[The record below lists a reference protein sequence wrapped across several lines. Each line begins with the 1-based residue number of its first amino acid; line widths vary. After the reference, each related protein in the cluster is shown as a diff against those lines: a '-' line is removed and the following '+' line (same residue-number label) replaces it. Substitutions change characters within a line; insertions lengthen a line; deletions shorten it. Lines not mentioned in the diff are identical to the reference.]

1 MKKISAII
9 LCIVLLLS
17 LTACGG
23 GEDTS
28 SGNAS
33 ANNNQTQSNNQS
45 EDTTSSDI
53 EKSTEEVAGSGN
65 VNGAIESIEKQF
77 AALEKDEIKWDYNSS
92 TKTIVI
98 SGEGPMRDYLE
109 NAPDWDKYNAEA
121 EHVVI
126 GDKVTSVGAGA
137 FYYFTALTD
146 VELGNTVEFIG
157 KAAFTNCTAL
167 RNINFP
173 ANLKYVGDSA
183 FNNDLLHS
191 ENGFIFPDG
200 MLYIGNGAFRSAFK
214 ENEVSIPASLSFIG
228 EDAFANTFVSAFAV
242 DENNQ
247 NYASVDGV
255 FYDKSVTTLINYP
268 ADKQDTL
275 FEIPDSV
282 TTIQK
287 NAIEVTNTL
296 EKIVIPAGVSEIEE
310 GSIFWNYALAYI
322 DVDENN
328 KNYKS
333 EDGVLYTA
341 DNKLLLSYPIA
352 SEKTEYTVL
361 EGCERICDYALSQAC
376 NLTELHTNEGLEEI
390 GSYSI
395 YLCSN
400 LAEAGLPRS
409 LKTIDIAAFQF
420 CDMFTRI
427 DFAGSSNDW
436 EQVEIKEMNE
446 LLTDGRVQIYCAE

>member
-1 MKKISAII
+1 MKKVAAII
-9 LCIVLLLS
+9 LCIVLLFS

-33 ANNNQTQSNNQS
+33 ANTSQTQSNNQS

-53 EKSTEEVAGSGN
+53 EKSTEEASGSDSG
-65 VNGAIESIEKQF
+65 NGAIESLEKQF
-77 AALEKDEIKWDYNSS
+77 VALEKDEIQWDYNSS

-191 ENGFIFPDG
+191 ENGFNFPDG
-200 MLYIGNGAFRSAFK
+200 MLYIGNEAFRSAFK

-242 DENNQ
+242 DENNS

-296 EKIVIPAGVSEIEE
+296 EKIIIPAGVSEIEE
-310 GSIFWNYALAYI
+310 GSIFWNYGLAYI

-341 DNKLLLSYPIA
+341 DSKLLVSYPIA

-361 EGCERICDYALSQAC
+361 EGCERICDYALSQAS
-376 NLTELHTNEGLEEI
+376 NLTELHTNEGLEEV
-390 GSYSI
+390 GSYSF

-400 LAEAGLPRS
+400 LAEAGLPKS
-409 LKTIDIAAFQF
+409 LKSIDTAAFQF
-420 CDMFTRI
+420 CDMFARI